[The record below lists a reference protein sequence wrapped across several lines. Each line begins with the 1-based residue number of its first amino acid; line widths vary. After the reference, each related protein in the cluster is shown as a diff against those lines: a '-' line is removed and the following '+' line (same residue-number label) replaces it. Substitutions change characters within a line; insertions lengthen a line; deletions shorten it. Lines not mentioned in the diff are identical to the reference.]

1 MIRPLLKFVRTTII
15 GGIVFLI
22 PFLVIALLVGQALA
36 FGSKLARLL
45 SGFVPS
51 WLDFGPA
58 SHVPVAAA
66 GLLLLAFLSGV
77 FARTRAGQSLVAW
90 IENSVVGAL
99 PQFNFVRGV
108 AESIESGD
116 QMGRIVLV
124 PADAGQQLG
133 FLFEEPVNGLYP
145 VFLPGAP
152 QWTSGSIVFVEE
164 ANIRQLDMTMLEAT
178 RLLKRM
184 GAHEQALI
192 ERIAQR

>member
-58 SHVPVAAA
+58 SHVPVAGA